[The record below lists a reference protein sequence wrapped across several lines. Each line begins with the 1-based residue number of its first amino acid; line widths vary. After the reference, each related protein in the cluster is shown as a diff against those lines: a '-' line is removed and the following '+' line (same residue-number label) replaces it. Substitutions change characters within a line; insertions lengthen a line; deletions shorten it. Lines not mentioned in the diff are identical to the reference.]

1 VIREPE
7 FKKRPHAR
15 EPVRILLLEDDP
27 QFAELLQAQL
37 RRMPWVE
44 SRLEVVGT
52 LADALKKLSSES
64 FGAVVTDLNLPDS
77 SGLQTVEALAR
88 MGEQP
93 IIVLT
98 GNQSPALHASAMQAG
113 AYEVLSKDGLSAATL
128 ERLVRLASVQANTTR
143 SLGASEERFSSL
155 VRLSTDWYWEQDEEL
170 RFTRFEGRTTE
181 ISGNDPKHAIG
192 KRRWEIATITPVSCM
207 WEEHRALVEARQPFR
222 DFEYTR
228 IGDDGVLRYISASG
242 EPVYDSAGRFRGYR
256 GLATDVTQRKRAEAA
271 IRESEARFRR
281 TFEHSASGMA
291 HIDMDRRFIRV
302 NRRLCE
308 ILGYAEEELLGLTG
322 REISHPD
329 DLDVINEHRPR
340 LYAGEIDAV
349 RLEKRYLRKDR
360 STVWVKFTMT
370 VERDAAGKP
379 LYEIAV
385 YDDITAQRDAEARL
399 RESEARF
406 RSLTELTADFH
417 WETDAQHRVLMTTFG
432 TKHRPINADGGPVGK
447 ARWDMASTR
456 PDAAGWAAH
465 RATLDAH
472 LPFRDFELA
481 RLDTDGV
488 ERHLSLSGEPLF
500 DAAGAFTG
508 YRGIG
513 REITARKREAELLRL
528 EHTVARC
535 LSEADSVSAA
545 LRAVIRA
552 ICETQNWECGRYFGW
567 DERAAALL
575 LQEFWHVPSAGLE
588 ALILKSRALTYHSGS
603 GLIGQ
608 AYRSRQPLWVTDLAS
623 DPRVKSGLARDAGM
637 HGAFLFAAVSD
648 GKPIGVFVFHS
659 RQVREPDNRLLEAV
673 RVIGSQVGQFVKRRH
688 AESQRHEM
696 ELQFR
701 RTFELAG
708 AGLAHIGLDRRFI
721 RVNRRLCELFG
732 YSEAELLGRTA
743 KEFSHPED
751 LDVINEQRPRLYAGE
766 IDAVRGEKR
775 YLRKDGSVIWLA
787 FTLAVERDTHGKAL
801 YEITVYD
808 DITDRKRAEQRQA
821 AHLRHQR
828 KIARF
833 GRAALGK
840 REPAEM
846 IEEAVQIVLEG
857 LRADAVVYLEPG
869 GGERQVVLRAV
880 VGLAETP
887 DATIAQYQA
896 GGALATA
903 LERGEGVVVDAAA
916 PESTTLPYA
925 WANQSRSA
933 ALHPVLAGLRV
944 RGVLCAVSRRAAAF
958 GAEETRFLDAAASVL
973 SAGLGRIES
982 EGRLAYLAQFD
993 VLTGLPNRAL
1003 LADRF
1008 SQMIVQARRHGSGI
1022 GVLFI
1027 DLDEFK
1033 MVNDTLGHAGGDA
1046 LLKEVAVR
1054 LQSAVR
1060 QGDTVA
1066 RISGDEFAVVLA
1078 DLARAEDAAL
1088 VAQKIIDRL
1097 SAAVEVHGNEVFVTA
1112 SVGIAVFPADGGD
1125 AETLIGAAD
1134 AAMYRAKQSGRN
1146 AYQFFTA
1153 EINQRSRARAQ
1164 MGSELRRALE
1174 REEFAL
1180 VYQPKYDLASRR
1192 PRGAEALLRWKHPE
1206 RGTVSP
1212 AEFIPVLE
1220 ETGLIIPVG
1229 DWVLRRAC
1237 EDLKAWHASGLAAG
1251 AVAVN
1256 LSARQFRQQDLDA
1269 RIKSL
1274 VASAGIDPGLIEL
1287 EITESQ
1293 LMQDPDHAIRVMRA
1307 LCDAGM
1313 RIAIDDFGT
1322 GYSSLS
1328 YLTRFPVGA
1337 LKIDRSFVK
1346 DMSSDK
1352 GDATIVRTIIEMAH
1366 TLGFTVIAEGV
1377 ETEEQ
1382 ANFLRLLRCE
1392 QAQGYLFAKPMP
1404 AAEYASLISKVRTS

>member
-7 FKKRPHAR
+7 FKKRQHAR

-88 MGEQP
+88 MGEHP

-192 KRRWEIATITPVSCM
+192 KRRWEIATITPLSCT
-207 WEEHRALVEARQPFR
+207 WGEHRALVEARQPFR

-228 IGDDGVLRYISASG
+228 IGDDGVLRYVSASG
-242 EPVYDSAGRFRGYR
+242 EPVYDRGGRFRGYR

-271 IRESEARFRR
+271 IRESETRFRR
-281 TFEHSASGMA
+281 TFELAASGMA
-291 HIDMDRRFIRV
+291 HIGMDRRFIRV

-308 ILGYAEEELLGLTG
+308 ILGYSERELLGLTG
-322 REISHPD
+322 RDISHPD
-329 DLDVINEHRPR
+329 DRDVINEQRPG

-379 LYEIAV
+379 LYEIGV
-385 YDDITAQRDAEARL
+385 YDDVTAQRDAEDRL
-399 RESEARF
+399 RESEGRF
-406 RSLTELTADFH
+406 RSLTELSADFY
-417 WETDAQHRVLMTTFG
+417 WETDAEHRLVRTTHG
-432 TKHRPINADGGPVGK
+432 AKHQPIIAKGMQIGK
-447 ARWDMASTR
+447 ARWENPSTR

-481 RLDTDGV
+481 RLGVDGI
-488 ERHLSLSGEPLF
+488 ERHLSISGEPVF
-500 DAAGAFTG
+500 DASGAFIG
-508 YRGIG
+508 YRGVG
-513 REITARKREAELLRL
+513 KEITARKHEEALLALEHDVTRCLAEAE
-528 EHTVARC
+528 
-535 LSEADSVSAA
+535 SGAA
-545 LRAVIRA
+545 GLKAVMQA
-552 ICETQNWECGRYFGW
+552 ICESQGWPAGRYFAV
-567 DERAAALL
+567 DEEAAVLRFSQAWGVRDPDVAEFIARSRDMVYRRGQGLSGKVWQSGESLWVKDVSKDLRASGSSR
-575 LQEFWHVPSAGLE
+575 SA
-588 ALILKSRALTYHSGS
+588 SGS
-603 GLIGQ
+603 GLRG
-608 AYRSRQPLWVTDLAS
+608 
-623 DPRVKSGLARDAGM
+623 
-637 HGAFLFAAVSD
+637 GAFVFPVMSE
-648 GKPIGVFVFHS
+648 GKTIGVLGFS
-659 RQVREPDNRLLEAV
+659 SADVREPEARLLQAV
-673 RVIGSQVGQFVKRRH
+673 RVIGSQIGQFLMRKQAERKQRRR
-688 AESQRHEM
+688 A
-696 ELQFR
+696 
-701 RTFELAG
+701 
-708 AGLAHIGLDRRFI
+708 
-721 RVNRRLCELFG
+721 
-732 YSEAELLGRTA
+732 
-743 KEFSHPED
+743 ED
-751 LDVINEQRPRLYAGE
+751 LQRFRAAMDMSLDAIYLTDRTTMRFVDVNKIGCKWLGYTREQLLEMGPQDLLPASSKQLEREY
-766 IDAVRGEKR
+766 DAVIAEGSKGIRLETS
-775 YLRKDGSVIWLA
+775 YVAKDGRKGWTELH
-787 FTLAVERDTHGKAL
+787 RRAL
-801 YEITVYD
+801 RSGESWIIVTISR
-808 DITDRKRAEQRQA
+808 DITERKRAEERQA
-821 AHLRHQR
+821 AHLRYQER
-828 KIARF
+828 IARF
-833 GRAALGK
+833 GQSALVK
-840 REPAEM
+840 REPAEL
-846 IEEAVQIVLEG
+846 IEQSVQTVLEALG
-857 LRADAVVYLEPG
+857 ADAVAYLETESGAG
-869 GGERQVVLRAV
+869 GVVLRAV
-880 VGLAETP
+880 LGAA
-887 DATIAQYQA
+887 DA
-896 GGALATA
+896 GANP
-903 LERGEGVVVDAAA
+903 GVVACGDEDPILQVMRSGARLLIEGA
-916 PESTTLPYA
+916 SLPLA
-925 WANQSRSA
+925 WARNLRSA
-933 ALHPVLAGLRV
+933 ALVPVRGEDKV
-944 RGVLCAVSRRAAAF
+944 RGVLCACYRQADAF
-958 GAEETRFLDAAASVL
+958 AAEELNFVEAAASVL
-973 SAGLGRIES
+973 STALHRIDS

-993 VLTGLPNRAL
+993 PLTGLPNRTL

-1008 SQMIVQARRHGSGI
+1008 SQMIAQAKRRGSPLA
-1022 GVLFI
+1022 VLFI

-1046 LLKEVAVR
+1046 LLKETAVR
-1054 LQSAVR
+1054 LQSSVR
-1060 QGDTVA
+1060 TGDTVA

-1078 DLARAEDAAL
+1078 DLARPEDAAL

-1097 SAAVEVHGNEVFVTA
+1097 SAAVEVHGKEVFVTA
-1112 SVGIAVFPADGGD
+1112 SVGIAAFPGDGGD

-1237 EDLKAWHASGLAAG
+1237 EDLKAWHASGLAPG